1 MDETTNTGK
10 KWFAIY
16 TRHKFESK
24 VTQKIAELDMEA
36 YCPLIMV
43 ERQWSDRKKIIKTP
57 LFTSYVFVHI
67 NEKDQTKI
75 RLIAGV
81 INFVYWLGKPAVV
94 QDNEIDII
102 KRFLQEFKNVK
113 IEKVNDKVRIISGPL
128 LFHEGV
134 VEKVGN
140 RTIKVYLPSLGF
152 EIYAEVEKS
161 GVELLN

>member
-1 MDETTNTGK
+1 L
-10 KWFAIY
+10 FA
-16 TRHKFESK
+16 
-24 VTQKIAELDMEA
+24 
-36 YCPLIMV
+36 
-43 ERQWSDRKKIIKTP
+43 
-57 LFTSYVFVHI
+57 SYVFVHI
-67 NEKDQTKI
+67 NEKEQTKI

-102 KRFLQEFKNVK
+102 KRFLQEYKNVK
-113 IEKVNDKVRIISGPL
+113 IEKVKVNDKVRIISGPL

-134 VEKVGN
+134 VEKIGN